1 MKIAVQDR
9 RLSVA
14 AVMLVAATIMIL
26 SARATLGATAAGV
39 DEDAAAALKK
49 LYTTEPAAKMLSEKA
64 KAILVFPSIVK
75 GGFLAAAQ
83 YGEGVL
89 IKDGQVA
96 GHYNIVAGSYGF
108 QAGAQAF
115 GYAMFLMTDKAIEY
129 LDKSAGWELGVG
141 PSIVLVKKGMGKSI
155 TTTTIKDDVY
165 GFIFNQKGLM
175 GGSGIQGSKITKIT
189 PGH

>member
-1 MKIAVQDR
+1 MNKRNRTVIGILIVALAVI
-9 RLSVA
+9 LPSLPSAGLA
-14 AVMLVAATIMIL
+14 AA
-26 SARATLGATAAGV
+26 GPGV
-39 DEDAAAALKK
+39 DEDAEAALKK
-49 LYTTEPAAKMLSEKA
+49 LYASEPAAKMLGEKA

-75 GGFLAAAQ
+75 GGFMVGAQ

-96 GHYNIVAGSYGF
+96 GHYNVVAASYGF

-129 LDKSAGWELGVG
+129 LDKSSGWELGVG

-165 GFIFNQKGLM
+165 AFIFNQKGLM
-175 GGSGIQGSKITKIT
+175 GGAGVQGSKITKIK
-189 PGH
+189 